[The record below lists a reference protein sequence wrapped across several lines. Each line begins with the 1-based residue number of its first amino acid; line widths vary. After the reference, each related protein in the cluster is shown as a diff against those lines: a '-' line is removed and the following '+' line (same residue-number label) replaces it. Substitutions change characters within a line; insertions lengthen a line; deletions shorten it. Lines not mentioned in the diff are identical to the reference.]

1 MRIVHY
7 IDDFLLELFP
17 KYLKSNKDIEIL
29 KEELTD
35 YYTFGL
41 YKPTVT
47 VDNDW
52 AIIDIDIPTIFEQE
66 QNFSKVVSLCEKKKF
81 TDAKKVLIPLIEKN
95 PTNSEYHRI
104 LGQILSDEGDQ
115 EEAINSLIDA
125 LKWNPKNGYALIMM
139 GNIFAKF
146 KDDIETALKY
156 YNQALKIKPDDH
168 IAVNNIGANLLQLG
182 KISEGIEYL
191 KKAYLINPNYPNT
204 SYGLSFAY
212 ENLGNKQI
220 AFEYAI
226 KSMKVSTNALDGM
239 YRSAYASALKLAEEI
254 SKSKKGAEIF
264 NEFRTH
270 LENKTGKQIKVIK
283 DETIPTAAKMEFAEN
298 YSRDYHLIKYNPTYP
313 AVEHLMM
320 HELVHLELATEARE
334 ENCNML
340 FIAGNEKKVRF
351 IKDHEKDLNK
361 LNKEGYSDTVIANFI
376 TSLYEGINRQLFN
389 APVDLFIE
397 DFLFVNYP
405 ELQPYQFI
413 SLNKLINE
421 GKTAVTDKLAEKLTP
436 KDVLNA
442 SKILNLVNAIQFKD
456 LFGIDLIKQFNAL
469 PGEIKEA
476 NRMWEEFLEYRKDRK
491 PGEEYEIVK
500 HWGEDLKMNEYF
512 ELVDEDDYRNHPRT
526 VEAVLQSIEDDP
538 FGLEVDKNFKEKEM
552 KKFLETQNTI
562 GTNQAI
568 IWFMIDALKYFE
580 NLSTDKIKKIAFE
593 IAMIGTQGISPEP
606 GKTYKVGS
614 IPGKDFSGYHLLAY
628 YYVSW
633 KLAIPEM
640 LEALKLTYDAEYN
653 LAEQMFKSNL

>member
-17 KYLKSNKDIEIL
+17 KYLNSNKNKDIL
-29 KEELTD
+29 KEELTS
-35 YYTFGL
+35 YYTFGPYL
-41 YKPTVT
+41 PSVT
-47 VDNDW
+47 IDNEW
-52 AIIDIDIPTIFEQE
+52 AIIDLDVPKILELESDF
-66 QNFSKVVSLCEKKKF
+66 NKVVSFCEKKKF
-81 TDAKKVLIPLIEKN
+81 VEAKKLLIPLIEKN
-95 PTNSEYHRI
+95 PTISEYHRI

-125 LKWNPKNGYALIMM
+125 LKWNPKNGFALVMM
-139 GNIFAKF
+139 GNIFAKH
-146 KDDIETALKY
+146 KNDIETALKY

-182 KISEGIEYL
+182 KIKEAIEYF
-191 KKAYLINPNYPNT
+191 KKAYTLNPNYPNT
-204 SYGLSFAY
+204 SFGLSIAY
-212 ENLGNKQI
+212 EKLGNKQI

-226 KSMKVSTNALDGM
+226 KSMKVTANTQDGM
-239 YRSAYASALKLAEEI
+239 YHSAYASAIELANEL
-254 SKSKKGAEIF
+254 SKSKKGTEIF
-264 NEFRTH
+264 NEFRTS
-270 LENKTGKQIKVIK
+270 LENKTGKQIKVEK

-298 YSRDYHLIKYNPTYP
+298 YNRDYHLIKYNPSYP
-313 AVEHLMM
+313 AVEHLIM

-340 FIAGNEKKVRF
+340 YIAGKEKKVRF

-376 TSLYEGINRQLFN
+376 TSLYEGINRQLYN
-389 APVDLFIE
+389 APIDLFIE
-397 DFLFVNYP
+397 DFLFEKYP

-436 KDVLNA
+436 KDVLFA
-442 SKILNLVNAIQFKD
+442 SKILNLVNTIQFKD
-456 LFGIDLIKQFNAL
+456 LFGIDVVKQFNAL
-469 PGEIKEA
+469 PSEIKEA
-476 NRMWEEFLEYRKDRK
+476 NRMWGEFLEYRKDRK

-500 HWGEDLKMNEYF
+500 HWGEDLKMDNYF
-512 ELVDEDDYRNHPRT
+512 ELVDEEDYRNHPRT

-538 FGLEVDKNFKEKEM
+538 FGMEVDKNFKEKEM
-552 KKFLETQNTI
+552 NKFLESQNTI
-562 GTNQAI
+562 GTNQAV
-568 IWFMIDALKYFE
+568 IWFMVDALKYFE
-580 NLSTDKIKKIAFE
+580 NFSTDKIKKIAFE

-606 GKTYKVGS
+606 GKSYKVGS
-614 IPGKDFSGYHLLAY
+614 IPEKDFSGYHLLAY

-640 LEALKLTYDAEYN
+640 LEALKLPYEAEFN
-653 LAEQMFKSNL
+653 LAKQMFNSNI

>member
-1 MRIVHY
+1 VHS
-7 IDDFLLELFP
+7 
-17 KYLKSNKDIEIL
+17 YLPI
-29 KEELTD
+29 
-35 YYTFGL
+35 
-41 YKPTVT
+41 
-47 VDNDW
+47 
-52 AIIDIDIPTIFEQE
+52 
-66 QNFSKVVSLCEKKKF
+66 
-81 TDAKKVLIPLIEKN
+81 
-95 PTNSEYHRI
+95 
-104 LGQILSDEGDQ
+104 
-115 EEAINSLIDA
+115 
-125 LKWNPKNGYALIMM
+125 
-139 GNIFAKF
+139 
-146 KDDIETALKY
+146 
-156 YNQALKIKPDDH
+156 
-168 IAVNNIGANLLQLG
+168 
-182 KISEGIEYL
+182 
-191 KKAYLINPNYPNT
+191 
-204 SYGLSFAY
+204 
-212 ENLGNKQI
+212 
-220 AFEYAI
+220 
-226 KSMKVSTNALDGM
+226 
-239 YRSAYASALKLAEEI
+239 
-254 SKSKKGAEIF
+254 
-264 NEFRTH
+264 
-270 LENKTGKQIKVIK
+270 
-283 DETIPTAAKMEFAEN
+283 
-298 YSRDYHLIKYNPTYP
+298 
-313 AVEHLMM
+313 
-320 HELVHLELATEARE
+320 LVHCQLPT
-334 ENCNML
+334 
-340 FIAGNEKKVRF
+340 
-351 IKDHEKDLNK
+351 
-361 LNKEGYSDTVIANFI
+361 T
-376 TSLYEGINRQLFN
+376 EGINRQLFN